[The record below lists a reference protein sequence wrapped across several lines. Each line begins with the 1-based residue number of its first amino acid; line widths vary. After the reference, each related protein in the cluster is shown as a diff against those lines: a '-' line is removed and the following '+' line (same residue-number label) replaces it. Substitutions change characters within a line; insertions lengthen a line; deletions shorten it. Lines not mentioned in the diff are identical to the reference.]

1 MNEEKYL
8 LKFLLSLHFMK
19 DRKREGKK
27 WKKYV
32 CASGCLCGCVWKLDS
47 EVSIKQNTLKCVICI
62 VHIESRNFR
71 DYISE
76 L

>member
-8 LKFLLSLHFMK
+8 LKFLFLLYFMK

-32 CASGCLCGCVWKLDS
+32 CAFGCLCGCVWKLDF
-47 EVSIKQNTLKCVICI
+47 EVSIK
-62 VHIESRNFR
+62 
-71 DYISE
+71 
-76 L
+76 